1 MKRGKSAARKT
12 WDLLIDPAPRRGAA
26 NMAVDEYLFA
36 RLTQEPRTTVR
47 FYSWERP
54 TASLGYAQSIDK
66 VLDLDFCRRNG
77 IDVVRRMTG
86 GKLVLHWREITY
98 SVASSDTIIF
108 TSTLADSYRLISAGL
123 IHGLEK
129 MGLKARLAGSPPA
142 SYARGNMPCF
152 AYPARDEIEIDG
164 RKIIG
169 SAQKRTGG
177 WFLQHG
183 SVPLQGDDGL
193 LQRISLVDDE
203 KTSWE
208 RTSLSEA
215 LGREVDRDWAV
226 KRLVKGMA
234 EHFDIHFK
242 PLILGEEAEEEIRR
256 LQAIRYESDSWT
268 RGSPFGH

>member
-1 MKRGKSAARKT
+1 MKRGKSGATKS
-12 WDLLIDPAPRRGAA
+12 WDLLIDPVPRRGFA
-26 NMAVDEYLFA
+26 NMAVDEYLFD
-36 RLTQEPRTTVR
+36 RLGAVPRTTVR

-66 VLDLDFCRRNG
+66 VLDLDFCRSNG

-142 SYARGNMPCF
+142 SYTRGNMPCF

-164 RKIIG
+164 RKIVG

-183 SVPLQGDDGL
+183 SV
-193 LQRISLVDDE
+193 
-203 KTSWE
+203 
-208 RTSLSEA
+208 
-215 LGREVDRDWAV
+215 
-226 KRLVKGMA
+226 
-234 EHFDIHFK
+234 
-242 PLILGEEAEEEIRR
+242 
-256 LQAIRYESDSWT
+256 
-268 RGSPFGH
+268 

>member
-1 MKRGKSAARKT
+1 
-12 WDLLIDPAPRRGAA
+12 
-26 NMAVDEYLFA
+26 
-36 RLTQEPRTTVR
+36 
-47 FYSWERP
+47 
-54 TASLGYAQSIDK
+54 
-66 VLDLDFCRRNG
+66 
-77 IDVVRRMTG
+77 
-86 GKLVLHWREITY
+86 
-98 SVASSDTIIF
+98 
-108 TSTLADSYRLISAGL
+108 
-123 IHGLEK
+123 
-129 MGLKARLAGSPPA
+129 
-142 SYARGNMPCF
+142 MPCF

-203 KTSWE
+203 NTSWE

-215 LGREVDRDWAV
+215 LRREVDRDWAV